1 MKLRSRLPILAA
13 IALPLLGVAITPSF
27 AQSSSQIL
35 TQSVNCDSPQ
45 TTTEMNVCAGR
56 EYQVAD
62 RQLNSVYQS
71 LRSRLRVQQQKRM
84 TNAQLAWIN
93 FRDAT
98 CAYERGQF
106 EGGTLAGPTGTYCL
120 ARITQQR
127 TKELQGYLQDINN
140 R

>member
-13 IALPLLGVAITPSF
+13 TALSLLGVAIAPSL
-27 AQSSSQIL
+27 AQDSWQRIA
-35 TQSVNCDSPQ
+35 QQVNCDSPQ
-45 TTTEMNVCAGR
+45 TTMEMNICTSR
-56 EYQVAD
+56 EYQAAD
-62 RQLNSVYQS
+62 RKLNSVYQA
-71 LRSRLRVQQQKRM
+71 LRPRLSRQQQKRM
-84 TNAQLAWIN
+84 TDAQLAWIK

-106 EGGTLAGPTGTYCL
+106 EGGTMAGPIGTSCL

-127 TKELQGYLQDINN
+127 TKELEGYLQDINN